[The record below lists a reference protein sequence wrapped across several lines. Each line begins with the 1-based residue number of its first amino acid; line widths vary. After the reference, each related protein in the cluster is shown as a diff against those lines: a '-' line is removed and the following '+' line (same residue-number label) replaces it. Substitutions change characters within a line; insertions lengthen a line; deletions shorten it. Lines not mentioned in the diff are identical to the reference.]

1 MAKYKIVALPKQAEY
16 MELDLTP
23 EEIQKYAKGGYIIED
38 ISVPS
43 LNQNKKGGEPKKKKR
58 KTDDYGRYR
67 SEDGNVRTPITP
79 EMQAVMPPDEWGQY
93 IQEFPEVYTTRTRE
107 QQEAM
112 NAAKQME
119 FLSRLRPKGPSYLYL
134 PDGSLR
140 PQAAQSADWV
150 WGLGLGAASG
160 LGKSAVGAAEAL
172 GTRALP
178 YIEGA
183 LNTSIPRMASIPGAT
198 IGNAAGAYFAGD
210 AIVNRLYPSAG
221 KIQEGKYGEAAA
233 DIATGVLDLAGA
245 NMLSPAYKGAKAT
258 VSELGKFLGTEEG
271 LLSNAYK
278 VNPWAFKPNSEA
290 GYRMIG
296 GKEGYLDAVRSGEI
310 RPTGAYDVA
319 HFNIGQPLNPNRLSA
334 EELIQAGSPGGYK
347 GPYMAE
353 MEEGTW
359 QRMSDAFSNNPEMQ
373 EQFKLLGKDK
383 DVWQHPLFG
392 NIKVND
398 PRLKLY
404 KEHWLRGYKEVPKEL
419 PGSPNT
425 SMLDDLNNTRNL
437 SLNDNTPSVPPIRPP
452 RGSAQQ
458 KALDELELLRTQT
471 ITGQENAKNV
481 FERFKQQKLKDLNT
495 EEGRRRIQE
504 HIDDNMLGQ
513 YDQNNLI
520 DLMKDYSSKLPEL
533 FQNKN
538 SDEINTLIQR
548 VKDHYKQYPREAK
561 GSGLNSW
568 DELTPEKITNAIS
581 NANSFDKAVLR
592 INVAEALAKTDPKY
606 ANSFIKI
613 TPEEYIKRIEQTQ
626 YYDRSV
632 EIADKERLLNSS
644 KAEINFWANQ
654 KNQLRRQFNEGSMT
668 EQQYKNLQN
677 ELNVRL
683 LKTEEKVKKYEGE
696 LKSIHDYINRKNA
709 VASRQANTINIGS
722 GLSNIGDLEPTMT
735 HEWGHNT
742 ELALLPGTSN
752 SAIDRNLMDELDY
765 LDEAPEYLFKR
776 LDPDKM
782 LQETAPYDISY
793 QGVSKYKNPEGYF
806 KESLKYFLEGNQGVP
821 GKSHEPTAFAVELR
835 PALKRVGLIK
845 NDFDKVTPEML
856 ETLYTKYIFDPQF
869 QFLDLRI
876 FDIINPTEKS
886 FKTLSRNLNKIKGI
900 APYAIPIGLGVG
912 AASQQENKFGGEL
925 KRTKLRKFI
934 D

>member
-1 MAKYKIVALPKQAEY
+1 MMKARLAYEY
-16 MELDLTP
+16 MHGNPAAQRMVVAPDQPYVFDHGDTGTHFMASMDNYAVPLIQDVNGQLMLGDFGPESAEAMKFDNPEDAMYFAEHYKDVSPAFIEADLTP
-23 EEIQKYAKGGYIIED
+23 EEIQEYAKGGYIIED

-183 LNTSIPRMASIPGAT
+183 LNTSIPGMASIPGAT
-198 IGNAAGAYFAGD
+198 IGNAAGAYFAAD

-404 KEHWLRGYKEVPKEL
+404 KEHWLKGYKEVPKEL
-419 PGSPNT
+419 PDSPNNSFSIFPKQPVPLQGYDLSKGQAYKT
-425 SMLDDLNNTRNL
+425 IYSNPEHEWHNQSYKDLYEQMLRELEEQKKL
-437 SLNDNTPSVPPIRPP
+437 S
-452 RGSAQQ
+452 
-458 KALDELELLRTQT
+458 DELADFDPLD
-471 ITGQENAKNV
+471 K
-481 FERFKQQKLKDLNT
+481 
-495 EEGRRRIQE
+495 
-504 HIDDNMLGQ
+504 M
-513 YDQNNLI
+513 NN
-520 DLMKDYSSKLPEL
+520 SVVS
-533 FQNKN
+533 N
-538 SDEINTLIQR
+538 
-548 VKDHYKQYPREAK
+548 EA
-561 GSGLNSW
+561 
-568 DELTPEKITNAIS
+568 
-581 NANSFDKAVLR
+581 
-592 INVAEALAKTDPKY
+592 
-606 ANSFIKI
+606 
-613 TPEEYIKRIEQTQ
+613 
-626 YYDRSV
+626 
-632 EIADKERLLNSS
+632 
-644 KAEINFWANQ
+644 
-654 KNQLRRQFNEGSMT
+654 
-668 EQQYKNLQN
+668 YKNLLMGDDLKWKIDDDLTTPRIPFNKSGQRAEGVKFHSKVEYKPMDPKTRESIN
-677 ELNVRL
+677 VLNNIERGTNRL
-683 LKTEEKVKKYEGE
+683 PMANQAR
-696 LKSIHDYINRKNA
+696 IDINA
-709 VASRQANTINIGS
+709 
-722 GLSNIGDLEPTMT
+722 
-735 HEWGHNT
+735 
-742 ELALLPGTSN
+742 
-752 SAIDRNLMDELDY
+752 LMDDMTPLDFVKEFRMN
-765 LDEAPEYLFKR
+765 LK
-776 LDPDKM
+776 DP
-782 LQETAPYDISY
+782 
-793 QGVSKYKNPEGYF
+793 
-806 KESLKYFLEGNQGVP
+806 
-821 GKSHEPTAFAVELR
+821 
-835 PALKRVGLIK
+835 
-845 NDFDKVTPEML
+845 
-856 ETLYTKYIFDPQF
+856 
-869 QFLDLRI
+869 
-876 FDIINPTEKS
+876 
-886 FKTLSRNLNKIKGI
+886 
-900 APYAIPIGLGVG
+900 
-912 AASQQENKFGGEL
+912 
-925 KRTKLRKFI
+925 
-934 D
+934 